1 MNKDNKVLLI
11 SAVALVAASVGAH
24 FTDKANEGFP
34 TSLPVAQK
42 EEFVAES
49 STVYNADDST
59 FTVKVR
65 TNAPNGSIVKISAQH
80 PYTSKEMETY
90 AIVKNGKAKGTIDVD
105 SMLTAAEIPVFVE
118 LNMEENQLSPKAV
131 ALYGEK
137 GENLAG
143 ENVSDNGNGYS
154 TVSLESE
161 KVIYPNEQAYK
172 NQTFDTFVQ
181 YLFVQSYGD
190 VFSSIKPA
198 EDGSWNEINITLTE
212 NMSSDE
218 SWSTMTDDVLNGFY
232 DMFQRLAEDAEVI
245 EKGQKVKITFYSNNG
260 DVLAQN
266 Y

>member
-49 STVYNADDST
+49 NTVYNADDST

-105 SMLTAAEIPVFVE
+105 SMLTAAEIPVLVE
-118 LNMEENQLSPKAV
+118 LNMEDNQLSPKAV

-143 ENVSDNGNGYS
+143 
-154 TVSLESE
+154 E